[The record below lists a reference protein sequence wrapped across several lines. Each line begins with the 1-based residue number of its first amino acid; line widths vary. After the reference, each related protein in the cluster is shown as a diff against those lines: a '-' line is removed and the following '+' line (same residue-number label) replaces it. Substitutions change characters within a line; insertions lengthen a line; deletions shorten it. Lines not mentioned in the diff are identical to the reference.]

1 MIIVELTNRF
11 KGLDLIKC
19 LKTMDGSSLLC
30 TEGGDKNH
38 LQEKEM
44 QKDKMVVWGGLK
56 NNWEK
61 KRHERQKVKGKKKR
75 YTHLNSEFQRIE
87 GEIRKSF

>member
-19 LKTMDGSSLLC
+19 LKTMDGSSLLF
-30 TEGGDKNH
+30 TVGGDKNH

-44 QKDKMVVWGGLK
+44 QKDKMVV
-56 NNWEK
+56 
-61 KRHERQKVKGKKKR
+61 
-75 YTHLNSEFQRIE
+75 
-87 GEIRKSF
+87 

>member
-30 TEGGDKNH
+30 TGGGDKNH

-44 QKDKMVVWGGLK
+44 QKDKMVV
-56 NNWEK
+56 
-61 KRHERQKVKGKKKR
+61 
-75 YTHLNSEFQRIE
+75 
-87 GEIRKSF
+87 